1 MKLGTLVSSCFM
13 AANGFYDPKLGTTIS
28 VAIRMVSF
36 DFIFDKL
43 SEKVTFLDFRQW
55 EQGF

>member
-1 MKLGTLVSSCFM
+1 MFM
-13 AANGFYDPKLGTTIS
+13 ATNGFYGLKLGTTIS
-28 VAIRMVSF
+28 VATRMVSF

-43 SEKVTFLDFRQW
+43 SEKVTFLDFRQG